1 MQKKTHPK
9 PSPTPSELK
18 ASRGGTSV
26 SPHRPNTHSGV
37 PLRMVTGEGC
47 PGGTERGWLVSMGG
61 GERHPTPTV
70 PSLSPPL
77 STWPGNLWALPAL
90 SCPQPSQQGK
100 GPLVGVARGREKREQ
115 KERTLLL
122 KLPQA
127 HESLRESH
135 PVPFKKGSL
144 LCKCIFLPRPQTHFP
159 FSSQSW
165 DWAPASP
172 REEEMLWA

>member
-1 MQKKTHPK
+1 
-9 PSPTPSELK
+9 
-18 ASRGGTSV
+18 
-26 SPHRPNTHSGV
+26 
-37 PLRMVTGEGC
+37 MVTGEDC
-47 PGGTERGWLVSMGG
+47 PGGTRRGWLVSMGG

-77 STWPGNLWALPAL
+77 STCPGSLQALSDL

-127 HESLRESH
+127 HEPLGR
-135 PVPFKKGSL
+135 VTLSL
-144 LCKCIFLPRPQTHFP
+144 LRRAPFFTQTHIP
-159 FSSQSW
+159 TQTP
-165 DWAPASP
+165 DPLP
-172 REEEMLWA
+172 I

>member
-1 MQKKTHPK
+1 MSPLPPQHPFGS
-9 PSPTPSELK
+9 SPYNGHWGRLSWWHREGVAGFDGWRRK
-18 ASRGGTSV
+18 ASHT
-26 SPHRPNTHSGV
+26 HRALP
-37 PLRMVTGEGC
+37 
-47 PGGTERGWLVSMGG
+47 
-61 GERHPTPTV
+61 
-70 PSLSPPL
+70 LSPCLHLARQP
-77 STWPGNLWALPAL
+77 AVLPTL
-90 SCPQPSQQGK
+90 SCPQPSRQGK

-135 PVPFKKGSL
+135 PVPSKKGSL
-144 LCKCIFLPRPQTHFP
+144 LCKRIFLTRPQTHFP

-172 REEEMLWA
+172 KEGEMLWA

>member
-1 MQKKTHPK
+1 
-9 PSPTPSELK
+9 
-18 ASRGGTSV
+18 
-26 SPHRPNTHSGV
+26 
-37 PLRMVTGEGC
+37 MVTGEDC
-47 PGGTERGWLVSMGG
+47 PGGTRRGWLVSMGG

-77 STWPGNLWALPAL
+77 STCPGSLQALPDL

-127 HESLRESH
+127 HEPLRESH

-144 LCKCIFLPRPQTHFP
+144 YYTNTYSYPDPRPTSHLAP
-159 FSSQSW
+159 SPG
-165 DWAPASP
+165 DWAPASL
-172 REEEMLWA
+172 REEETLWAYVLGPWTG